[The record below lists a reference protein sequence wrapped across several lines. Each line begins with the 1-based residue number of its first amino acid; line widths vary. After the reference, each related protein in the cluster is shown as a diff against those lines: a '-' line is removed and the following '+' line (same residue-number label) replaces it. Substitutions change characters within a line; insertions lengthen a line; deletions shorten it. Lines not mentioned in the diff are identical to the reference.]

1 MSAPLPECLVYL
13 LKEAVLKRAKRDT
26 LSETMREMM
35 ADQEVKSVL
44 KAHERPLRRSF
55 TDKWRADKD
64 GSKQSRDVQMA
75 MSTFIE
81 HLSELR
87 LLRDATI
94 HPTPSVTCDVLAPRH
109 SNLSQLDAKGT
120 FSTGQNKKEASG
132 NDGRGL

>member
-1 MSAPLPECLVYL
+1 MSAPFPECLAYL

-26 LSETMREMM
+26 LSETLREMM
-35 ADQEVKSVL
+35 ADPEVKSVL
-44 KAHERPLRRSF
+44 KANERPLRRSF

-87 LLRDATI
+87 NAL
-94 HPTPSVTCDVLAPRH
+94 VLSFSGACSSRTYVCVN
-109 SNLSQLDAKGT
+109 SIYRTVQLPLGK
-120 FSTGQNKKEASG
+120 
-132 NDGRGL
+132 L